1 MNSEISAVFQN
12 TLSQNK
18 LDREKSEQ
26 FLSQIKMDVNTLTT
40 FFSYILNKSENL
52 QLRASACV
60 FLKNYISDYFYD
72 SSYNAI
78 LNKNKIM
85 DETSKSYIKENILE
99 LMLNAENDLLPNIIE
114 MVKIIVQGANGYL
127 VIWPKL
133 MDSIGE
139 ILNKHDFTK
148 SKHVYNLITK
158 IIKRYHIESK
168 SDSLFR
174 EIIYTMDKI
183 CKPMTED
190 AINII
195 KFFNSY
201 NNNNNGL
208 NNNNDALLKQC
219 LQIMNK
225 IMSIFYSLNYQD
237 FPEFFEDNLNS
248 WIAILNDTLL
258 LPNKSSDIININIS
272 LRELILK
279 VKAKTLKNINLYY
292 SNYYEDI
299 EKFVQEL
306 SCSVWTLMCK
316 SQMINDNYSKLMKE
330 SLDFFKTG
338 FQMGKMSG
346 LKLEEIKQIFEYII
360 LPNLSMSQKEYDD
373 FQENP
378 IEFLKVEFE
387 EYDMSSNKYF
397 SINLLQIIINN
408 FPEVNKEI
416 IAPKIIQLLQDYNS
430 NQKNNWN
437 KKLLAINLLFASC
450 IKTFAQ
456 RFGVTELNPQSIYND
471 IMSLIT
477 EIFINEFKDYNSP
490 IIVQVYSLKFLSTFR
505 LQINDQNKLGQIIL
519 MLIDILNKCDE
530 ITQNACLL
538 CLDLIINMKNLE
550 TRKSSTAEIINNND
564 IFNNLISSLLNFICK
579 NTNIFAMRCFF
590 RALKLTD
597 DIKLQNLADSIN
609 NSMDNILK
617 LIIKNPQSD
626 EFNFYFFET
635 CALIMKKFEIK
646 NGNNNSSD
654 LTLIKNFEMTL
665 QNDLNEILQNNVTDL
680 LGYSFQLFAFYL
692 FLTNDNNNFY
702 QNILNNILTNEKMWD
717 INMKYLYP
725 PSIDYIK
732 VILITNKQ
740 FCENQQIIAL
750 LFKICQTLI
759 ENKAFNY
766 AFQLIEY
773 LINFVSTDLYGQN
786 LTQFL
791 KIINDIAIQNMTT
804 NPRVFSEINQE
815 MILIMAKLSLKINLN
830 LAMEMVKIL
839 SPNNPIDYLI
849 KMIDEIPN
857 FKTTKNKKML
867 IYFYSQILVSFYNN
881 ISDQDLVNM
890 TYKLLNVVKNFY
902 GINFKRYY
910 GFNKNE
916 DMSYAANNY
925 NKLSCANIEYQIGTY
940 KDAEECDENKVF
952 FQAENIVKQNKK
964 IDYVTQALKLMK
976 GKELDRMKSFIQ
988 QNEYVIQ

>member
-1 MNSEISAVFQN
+1 MTSEISAVFQK
-12 TLSQNK
+12 TLSQDK
-18 LDREKSEQ
+18 SDREKSEQ

-40 FFSYILNKSENL
+40 FFSYILNKSEIIP
-52 QLRASACV
+52 LRVSACV

-85 DETSKSYIKENILE
+85 DESSKNYFKENILE
-99 LMLNAENDLLPNIIE
+99 LMLNAENELLPHIIE

-127 VIWPKL
+127 IIWPKL
-133 MDSIGE
+133 MDFIGD
-139 ILNKHDFTK
+139 ILNKHDSSK
-148 SKHVYNLITK
+148 SRHIYNLITK

-183 CKPMTED
+183 CKPMTDD

-195 KFFNSY
+195 KYFNSY
-201 NNNNNGL
+201 NS
-208 NNNNDALLKQC
+208 NNNNDEVMLQC
-219 LQIMNK
+219 LQMMNK

-237 FPEFFEDNLNS
+237 FPEFFEDHLNE
-248 WIAILNDTLL
+248 WITILNDTLL
-258 LPNKSSDIININIS
+258 LPNKTGEINNNIS
-272 LRELILK
+272 PSLRGLILK

-299 EKFVQEL
+299 EKYAQDL
-306 SCSVWTLMCK
+306 CGSVWTLMCK
-316 SQMINDNYSKLMKE
+316 SKTISDNYSKLMKE
-330 SLDFFKTG
+330 LLDFFKSG
-338 FQMGKMSG
+338 FQMGKINN
-346 LKLEEIKQIFEYII
+346 LKIEQLNQIFEYII
-360 LPNLSMSQKEYDD
+360 LPNLSLSSKEKED

-378 IEFLKVEFE
+378 VEFLKIEFE

-397 SINLLQIIINN
+397 SINLLQIINNN
-408 FPEVNKEI
+408 FPDVNKMI
-416 IAPKIIQLLQDYNS
+416 ISPKIIQLLNEYNS
-430 NQKNNWN
+430 DKSKNWN

-456 RFGVTELNPQSIYND
+456 RFGVTELNPQSSFND
-471 IMSLIT
+471 IDNLIN
-477 EIFINEFKDYNSP
+477 EIFIKEFQDYKSP
-490 IIVQVYSLKFLSTFR
+490 IIIQVYSLKFLSTFR
-505 LQINDQNKLGQIIL
+505 LQITDKNKLGQIIL
-519 MLIDILNKCDE
+519 MLIDILNKCGE

-538 CLDLIINMKNLE
+538 CLDLIINMKDLQ
-550 TRKSSTAEIINNND
+550 TRKSSTIDIINNDN
-564 IFNNLISSLLNFICK
+564 IFNNLISSLLSFISK

-590 RALKLTD
+590 RALKLTQD
-597 DIKLQNLADSIN
+597 QKLQSLAESIN
-609 NSMDNILK
+609 TSMDAILK

-646 NGNNNSSD
+646 SINNTSD
-654 LTLIKNFEMTL
+654 LSLIKNFQNTL
-665 QNDLNEILQNNVTDL
+665 QNDLNLILQNNITDI

-692 FLTNDNNNFY
+692 YLTNDNNEFY
-702 QNILNNILTNEKMWD
+702 QNILNNILTNDKMWD

-732 VILITNKQ
+732 VILLTNKQ
-740 FCENQQIIAL
+740 FCENQQVIQL

-759 ENKAFNY
+759 ENKSFNF

-773 LINFVSTDLYGQN
+773 LINFVSTDLYGEN
-786 LTQFL
+786 LTTFL
-791 KIINDIAIQNMTT
+791 KIINGIAIQNMTT
-804 NPRVFSEINQE
+804 NPRVYSEINQE
-815 MILIMAKLSLKINLN
+815 MILILAKLSLKINLN
-830 LAMEMVKIL
+830 LAMEIVKIL
-839 SPNNPIDYLI
+839 SPENPIEYLI

-867 IYFYSQILVSFYNN
+867 IYFYSQILVSFNN
-881 ISDQDLVNM
+881 AISDQDLVQM
-890 TYKLLNVVKNFY
+890 TSKLLNVVKNFY
-902 GINFKRYY
+902 GINFKKYY

-925 NKLSCANIEYQIGTY
+925 NKLSCANIDHQIDTY
-940 KDAEECDENKVF
+940 KNAEECDENKIF

-964 IDYVTQALKLMK
+964 IDYVMEALKLMK
-976 GKELDRMKSFIQ
+976 GKELDRMKSFVQ
-988 QNEYVIQ
+988 QNEYTIQ

>member
-1 MNSEISAVFQN
+1 MTSEISAVFQK
-12 TLSQNK
+12 TLSQDK
-18 LDREKSEQ
+18 SDREKSEQ

-40 FFSYILNKSENL
+40 FFSYILNKSENIA
-52 QLRASACV
+52 LRVSVCV

-85 DETSKSYIKENILE
+85 DEGSKNYFKENILE
-99 LMLNAENDLLPNIIE
+99 LILNAENELLPHIIE

-127 VIWPKL
+127 IIWPKL
-133 MDSIGE
+133 MDFIGD
-139 ILNKHDFTK
+139 ILNKHDSSK
-148 SKHVYNLITK
+148 SRHIYNLITK

-183 CKPMTED
+183 CKPMTDD

-195 KFFNSY
+195 KYFNSY
-201 NNNNNGL
+201 NSNNNS
-208 NNNNDALLKQC
+208 NDEVMLQC
-219 LQIMNK
+219 LQMMNK

-237 FPEFFEDNLNS
+237 FPEFFEDHLNE
-248 WIAILNDTLL
+248 WITILNDTLL
-258 LPNKSSDIININIS
+258 LPNKTGEINNNIS
-272 LRELILK
+272 PSLRGLILK

-299 EKFVQEL
+299 EKYAQDL
-306 SCSVWTLMCK
+306 CGSVWTLMCK
-316 SQMINDNYSKLMKE
+316 SKTISDNYSKLMKE
-330 SLDFFKTG
+330 LLDFFKSG
-338 FQMGKMSG
+338 FQMGKINN
-346 LKLEEIKQIFEYII
+346 LKIEQLNQIFEYII
-360 LPNLSMSQKEYDD
+360 LPNLSLSSKERED

-378 IEFLKVEFE
+378 VEFLKIEFE

-397 SINLLQIIINN
+397 SINLLQIINNN
-408 FPEVNKEI
+408 FPDVNKMI
-416 IAPKIIQLLQDYNS
+416 ISPKIIQLLNEYNS
-430 NQKNNWN
+430 DKSKNWN

-456 RFGVTELNPQSIYND
+456 RFGVTELNPQSSFND
-471 IMSLIT
+471 IDNLIN
-477 EIFINEFKDYNSP
+477 EIFIKEFQDYKSP
-490 IIVQVYSLKFLSTFR
+490 IIIQVYSLKFLSTFR
-505 LQINDQNKLGQIIL
+505 LQITDKNKLGQIIL
-519 MLIDILNKCDE
+519 MLIDILNKCGE

-538 CLDLIINMKNLE
+538 CLDLIINMKDLQ
-550 TRKSSTAEIINNND
+550 TRKSSTIEIINNDN
-564 IFNNLISSLLNFICK
+564 IFNNLISSLLSFISK

-590 RALKLTD
+590 RALKLTQD
-597 DIKLQNLADSIN
+597 QKLQSLAESIN
-609 NSMDNILK
+609 TSMDAILK

-646 NGNNNSSD
+646 SINNASD
-654 LTLIKNFEMTL
+654 LSLIKNFQNTL
-665 QNDLNEILQNNVTDL
+665 QNDLNLILQNNITDI

-692 FLTNDNNNFY
+692 YLTNDNNEFY
-702 QNILNNILTNEKMWD
+702 QNILNNILTNDKMWD

-732 VILITNKQ
+732 VILLTNKQ
-740 FCENQQIIAL
+740 FCENQQVIQL

-759 ENKAFNY
+759 ENKSFNF

-773 LINFVSTDLYGQN
+773 LINFVSTDLYGEN
-786 LTQFL
+786 LTTFL
-791 KIINDIAIQNMTT
+791 KIINGIAIQNMTT

-815 MILIMAKLSLKINLN
+815 MILILAKLSLKINLN
-830 LAMEMVKIL
+830 LAMEIVKIL
-839 SPNNPIDYLI
+839 SPENPIEYLI

-867 IYFYSQILVSFYNN
+867 IYFYSQILVSFNN
-881 ISDQDLVNM
+881 AISDQDLVQM
-890 TYKLLNVVKNFY
+890 TSKLLNVVKNFY
-902 GINFKRYY
+902 GINFKKYY

-925 NKLSCANIEYQIGTY
+925 NKLSCANIDHQIDTY
-940 KDAEECDENKVF
+940 KNAEECDENKIF

-964 IDYVTQALKLMK
+964 IDYVMEALKLMK
-976 GKELDRMKSFIQ
+976 GKELDRMKSFVQ
-988 QNEYVIQ
+988 QNEYTIQ

>member
-1 MNSEISAVFQN
+1 MTSEISAVFQK
-12 TLSQNK
+12 TLSQDK
-18 LDREKSEQ
+18 SDREKSEQ

-40 FFSYILNKSENL
+40 FFSYILNKSENIA
-52 QLRASACV
+52 LRVSACV
-60 FLKNYISDYFYD
+60 FLKNYILDYFYD

-85 DETSKSYIKENILE
+85 DETSKNYFKENILE
-99 LMLNAENDLLPNIIE
+99 LMLNAENELLPHIIE

-127 VIWPKL
+127 IIWPKL
-133 MDSIGE
+133 MDFIGD
-139 ILNKHDFTK
+139 ILNKHDSSK
-148 SKHVYNLITK
+148 SRHIYNLITK

-183 CKPMTED
+183 CKPMTDD

-195 KFFNSY
+195 KYFNSY
-201 NNNNNGL
+201 NSNDNNG
-208 NNNNDALLKQC
+208 NNDEVMLQC
-219 LQIMNK
+219 LQMMNK

-237 FPEFFEDNLNS
+237 FPEFFEDHLNE
-248 WIAILNDTLL
+248 WITILNDTLL
-258 LPNKSSDIININIS
+258 LPNKTGEISNNIS
-272 LRELILK
+272 PSLRGLILK

-299 EKFVQEL
+299 EKYAQDL
-306 SCSVWTLMCK
+306 CGSVWTLMCK
-316 SQMINDNYSKLMKE
+316 SKTISDNYSKLMKE
-330 SLDFFKTG
+330 LLDFFKSG
-338 FQMGKMSG
+338 FQMGKINN
-346 LKLEEIKQIFEYII
+346 LKIEQLNQIFEYII
-360 LPNLSMSQKEYDD
+360 LPNLSLSSKERED

-378 IEFLKVEFE
+378 VEFLKIEFE

-397 SINLLQIIINN
+397 SINLLQIINNN
-408 FPEVNKEI
+408 FPDVNKMI
-416 IAPKIIQLLQDYNS
+416 ISPKIIQLLNEYNS
-430 NQKNNWN
+430 DKSKNWN

-456 RFGVTELNPQSIYND
+456 RFGVTELNPQSSFND
-471 IMSLIT
+471 IDNLIN
-477 EIFINEFKDYNSP
+477 EIFIKEFQDYKSP
-490 IIVQVYSLKFLSTFR
+490 IIIQVYSLKFLSTFR
-505 LQINDQNKLGQIIL
+505 LQITDKNKLGQIIL
-519 MLIDILNKCDE
+519 MLIDILNKCGE
-530 ITQNACLL
+530 ITKNACLL
-538 CLDLIINMKNLE
+538 CLDLIINMKDLQ
-550 TRKSSTAEIINNND
+550 TRKSSTIEIINNDN
-564 IFNNLISSLLNFICK
+564 IFNNLISSLLSFISK

-590 RALKLTD
+590 RALKLTQD
-597 DIKLQNLADSIN
+597 QKLQSLAESIN
-609 NSMDNILK
+609 TSMDAILK

-646 NGNNNSSD
+646 SINNASD
-654 LTLIKNFEMTL
+654 LSLIKNFQNTL
-665 QNDLNEILQNNVTDL
+665 QNDLNLILQNNITDI

-692 FLTNDNNNFY
+692 YLTNDNNEFY
-702 QNILNNILTNEKMWD
+702 QNILNNILTNDKMWD

-732 VILITNKQ
+732 VILLTNKQ
-740 FCENQQIIAL
+740 FCENQQVIQL

-759 ENKAFNY
+759 ENKSFNF

-773 LINFVSTDLYGQN
+773 LINFVSTDLYGEN
-786 LTQFL
+786 LTTFL
-791 KIINDIAIQNMTT
+791 KIINGIAIQNMTT

-815 MILIMAKLSLKINLN
+815 MILILAKLSLKINLN
-830 LAMEMVKIL
+830 LAMEIVKIL
-839 SPNNPIDYLI
+839 SPENPIEYLI

-867 IYFYSQILVSFYNN
+867 IYFYSQILVSFNN
-881 ISDQDLVNM
+881 AISDQDLVQM
-890 TYKLLNVVKNFY
+890 TSKLLNVVKNFY
-902 GINFKRYY
+902 GINFKKYY

-925 NKLSCANIEYQIGTY
+925 NKLSCANIDHQIDTY
-940 KDAEECDENKVF
+940 KNAEECDENKIF

-964 IDYVTQALKLMK
+964 IDYVMEALKLMK
-976 GKELDRMKSFIQ
+976 GKELDRMKSFVQ
-988 QNEYVIQ
+988 QNEYTIQ

>member
-1 MNSEISAVFQN
+1 MTSEISAVFQK
-12 TLSQNK
+12 TLSQDK
-18 LDREKSEQ
+18 SDREKSEQ

-40 FFSYILNKSENL
+40 FFSYILNKSENIA
-52 QLRASACV
+52 LRVSVCV

-85 DETSKSYIKENILE
+85 DEGSKNYFKENILE
-99 LMLNAENDLLPNIIE
+99 MMLNAENELLPHIIE

-127 VIWPKL
+127 IIWPKL
-133 MDSIGE
+133 MDFIGD
-139 ILNKHDFTK
+139 ILNKHDSSK
-148 SKHVYNLITK
+148 SRHIYNLITK

-183 CKPMTED
+183 CKPMTDD

-195 KFFNSY
+195 KYFNSY
-201 NNNNNGL
+201 NS
-208 NNNNDALLKQC
+208 NNNNDEVMLQC
-219 LQIMNK
+219 LQMMNK

-237 FPEFFEDNLNS
+237 FPEFFEDHLNE
-248 WIAILNDTLL
+248 WITILNDTLL
-258 LPNKSSDIININIS
+258 LPNKTGEINNNIS
-272 LRELILK
+272 PSLRGLILK

-299 EKFVQEL
+299 EKYAQDL
-306 SCSVWTLMCK
+306 CGSVWTLMCK
-316 SQMINDNYSKLMKE
+316 SKTISDNYSKLMKE
-330 SLDFFKTG
+330 LLDFFKSG
-338 FQMGKMSG
+338 FQMGKINN
-346 LKLEEIKQIFEYII
+346 LKIEQLNQIFEYII
-360 LPNLSMSQKEYDD
+360 LPNLSLSSKEKED

-378 IEFLKVEFE
+378 VEFLKIEFE

-397 SINLLQIIINN
+397 SINLLQIINNN
-408 FPEVNKEI
+408 FPDVNKMI
-416 IAPKIIQLLQDYNS
+416 ISPKIIQLLNEYNS
-430 NQKNNWN
+430 DKSKNWN

-456 RFGVTELNPQSIYND
+456 RFGVTELNPQSSFND
-471 IMSLIT
+471 IDNLIN
-477 EIFINEFKDYNSP
+477 EIFIKEFQDYKSP
-490 IIVQVYSLKFLSTFR
+490 IIIQVYSLKFLSTFR
-505 LQINDQNKLGQIIL
+505 LQITDKNKLGQIIL
-519 MLIDILNKCDE
+519 MLIDILNKCGE

-538 CLDLIINMKNLE
+538 CLDLIINMKDLQ
-550 TRKSSTAEIINNND
+550 TRKSSTIDIINNDN
-564 IFNNLISSLLNFICK
+564 IFNNLISSLLSFISK

-590 RALKLTD
+590 RALKLTQD
-597 DIKLQNLADSIN
+597 QKLQSLAESIN
-609 NSMDNILK
+609 TSMDAILK

-646 NGNNNSSD
+646 SINNASD
-654 LTLIKNFEMTL
+654 LSLIKNFQNTL
-665 QNDLNEILQNNVTDL
+665 QNDLNLILQNNITDI

-692 FLTNDNNNFY
+692 YLTNDNNEFY
-702 QNILNNILTNEKMWD
+702 QNILNNILTNDKMWD

-732 VILITNKQ
+732 VILLTNKQ
-740 FCENQQIIAL
+740 FCENQQVIQL

-759 ENKAFNY
+759 ENKSFNF

-773 LINFVSTDLYGQN
+773 LINFVSTDLYGEN
-786 LTQFL
+786 LTTFL
-791 KIINDIAIQNMTT
+791 KIINGIAIQNMTT
-804 NPRVFSEINQE
+804 NPRVYSEINQE
-815 MILIMAKLSLKINLN
+815 MILILAKLSLKINLN
-830 LAMEMVKIL
+830 LAMEIVKIL
-839 SPNNPIDYLI
+839 SPENPIEYLI

-867 IYFYSQILVSFYNN
+867 IYFYSQILVSFNN
-881 ISDQDLVNM
+881 AISDQDLVQM
-890 TYKLLNVVKNFY
+890 TSKLLNVVKNFY
-902 GINFKRYY
+902 GINFKKYY

-925 NKLSCANIEYQIGTY
+925 NKLSCANIDHQIDTY
-940 KDAEECDENKVF
+940 KNAEECDENKIF

-964 IDYVTQALKLMK
+964 IDYVMEALKLMK
-976 GKELDRMKSFIQ
+976 GKELDRMKSFVQ
-988 QNEYVIQ
+988 QNEYTIQ

>member
-1 MNSEISAVFQN
+1 
-12 TLSQNK
+12 
-18 LDREKSEQ
+18 
-26 FLSQIKMDVNTLTT
+26 
-40 FFSYILNKSENL
+40 
-52 QLRASACV
+52 
-60 FLKNYISDYFYD
+60 
-72 SSYNAI
+72 
-78 LNKNKIM
+78 
-85 DETSKSYIKENILE
+85 
-99 LMLNAENDLLPNIIE
+99 
-114 MVKIIVQGANGYL
+114 
-127 VIWPKL
+127 
-133 MDSIGE
+133 
-139 ILNKHDFTK
+139 
-148 SKHVYNLITK
+148 
-158 IIKRYHIESK
+158 
-168 SDSLFR
+168 
-174 EIIYTMDKI
+174 
-183 CKPMTED
+183 
-190 AINII
+190 
-195 KFFNSY
+195 
-201 NNNNNGL
+201 
-208 NNNNDALLKQC
+208 
-219 LQIMNK
+219 
-225 IMSIFYSLNYQD
+225 
-237 FPEFFEDNLNS
+237 
-248 WIAILNDTLL
+248 
-258 LPNKSSDIININIS
+258 
-272 LRELILK
+272 
-279 VKAKTLKNINLYY
+279 
-292 SNYYEDI
+292 
-299 EKFVQEL
+299 
-306 SCSVWTLMCK
+306 
-316 SQMINDNYSKLMKE
+316 
-330 SLDFFKTG
+330 
-338 FQMGKMSG
+338 
-346 LKLEEIKQIFEYII
+346 
-360 LPNLSMSQKEYDD
+360 
-373 FQENP
+373 
-378 IEFLKVEFE
+378 
-387 EYDMSSNKYF
+387 
-397 SINLLQIIINN
+397 
-408 FPEVNKEI
+408 
-416 IAPKIIQLLQDYNS
+416 
-430 NQKNNWN
+430 
-437 KKLLAINLLFASC
+437 
-450 IKTFAQ
+450 
-456 RFGVTELNPQSIYND
+456 
-471 IMSLIT
+471 
-477 EIFINEFKDYNSP
+477 
-490 IIVQVYSLKFLSTFR
+490 
-505 LQINDQNKLGQIIL
+505 
-519 MLIDILNKCDE
+519 
-530 ITQNACLL
+530 
-538 CLDLIINMKNLE
+538 MKNLE

-564 IFNNLISSLLNFICK
+564 IFNNLISSLLNFISK

-590 RALKLTD
+590 RALKLTE

-609 NSMDNILK
+609 NSMDTILK

-646 NGNNNSSD
+646 NSNNNTSD
-654 LTLIKNFEMTL
+654 LTLIKNFENSL
-665 QNDLNEILQNNVTDL
+665 QNDLSEILQNSVTDL

-815 MILIMAKLSLKINLN
+815 MILIMAKLSLKMNLN

-839 SPNNPIDYLI
+839 SPNNPIDYLV

-881 ISDQDLVNM
+881 INDQDLVNM

-902 GINFKRYY
+902 GINFKKYY

-940 KDAEECDENKVF
+940 KEAEECDENKVF

>member
-1 MNSEISAVFQN
+1 MTSEISAVFQK
-12 TLSQNK
+12 TLSQDK
-18 LDREKSEQ
+18 SDREKSEQ

-40 FFSYILNKSENL
+40 FFSYILNKSENIA
-52 QLRASACV
+52 LRVSVCV

-85 DETSKSYIKENILE
+85 DEGSKNYFKENILE
-99 LMLNAENDLLPNIIE
+99 LILNAENELLPHIIE

-127 VIWPKL
+127 IIWPKL
-133 MDSIGE
+133 MDFIGD
-139 ILNKHDFTK
+139 ILNKHDSSK
-148 SKHVYNLITK
+148 SRHIYNLITK

-183 CKPMTED
+183 CKPMTDD

-195 KFFNSY
+195 KYFNSY
-201 NNNNNGL
+201 NNNS
-208 NNNNDALLKQC
+208 NDEVMLQC
-219 LQIMNK
+219 LQMMNK

-237 FPEFFEDNLNS
+237 FPEFFEDHLNE
-248 WIAILNDTLL
+248 WITILNDTLL
-258 LPNKSSDIININIS
+258 LPNKTGEINNNIS
-272 LRELILK
+272 PSLRGLILK

-299 EKFVQEL
+299 EKYAQDL
-306 SCSVWTLMCK
+306 CGSVWTLMCK
-316 SQMINDNYSKLMKE
+316 SKTISDNYSKLMKE
-330 SLDFFKTG
+330 LLDFFKSG
-338 FQMGKMSG
+338 FQMGKINN
-346 LKLEEIKQIFEYII
+346 LKIEQLNQIFEYII
-360 LPNLSMSQKEYDD
+360 LPNLSLSSKERED

-378 IEFLKVEFE
+378 VEFLKIEFE

-397 SINLLQIIINN
+397 SINLLQIINNN
-408 FPEVNKEI
+408 FPDVNKMI
-416 IAPKIIQLLQDYNS
+416 ISPKIIQLLNEYNS
-430 NQKNNWN
+430 DKSKNWN

-456 RFGVTELNPQSIYND
+456 RFGVTELNPQSSFND
-471 IMSLIT
+471 IDNLIN
-477 EIFINEFKDYNSP
+477 EIFIKEFQDYKSP
-490 IIVQVYSLKFLSTFR
+490 IIIQVYSLKFLSTFR
-505 LQINDQNKLGQIIL
+505 LQITDKNKLGQIIL
-519 MLIDILNKCDE
+519 MLIDILNKCGE

-538 CLDLIINMKNLE
+538 CLDLIINMKDLQ
-550 TRKSSTAEIINNND
+550 TRKSSTIEIINNDN
-564 IFNNLISSLLNFICK
+564 IFNNLISSLLSFISK

-590 RALKLTD
+590 RALKLTQD
-597 DIKLQNLADSIN
+597 QKLQSLAESIN
-609 NSMDNILK
+609 TSMDAILK

-646 NGNNNSSD
+646 SINNASD
-654 LTLIKNFEMTL
+654 LSLIKNFQNTL
-665 QNDLNEILQNNVTDL
+665 QNDLNLILQNNITDI

-692 FLTNDNNNFY
+692 YLTNDNNEFY
-702 QNILNNILTNEKMWD
+702 QNILNNILTNDKMWD

-732 VILITNKQ
+732 VILLTNKQ
-740 FCENQQIIAL
+740 FCENQQVIQL

-759 ENKAFNY
+759 ENKSFNF

-773 LINFVSTDLYGQN
+773 LINFVSTDLYGEN
-786 LTQFL
+786 LTTFL
-791 KIINDIAIQNMTT
+791 KIINGIAIQNMTT

-815 MILIMAKLSLKINLN
+815 MILILAKLSLKINLN
-830 LAMEMVKIL
+830 LAMEIVKIL
-839 SPNNPIDYLI
+839 SPENPIEYLI

-867 IYFYSQILVSFYNN
+867 IYFYSQILVSFNN
-881 ISDQDLVNM
+881 AISDQDLVKM
-890 TYKLLNVVKNFY
+890 TSKLLNVVKNFY
-902 GINFKRYY
+902 GINFKKYY

-925 NKLSCANIEYQIGTY
+925 NKLSCANIDHQIDTY
-940 KDAEECDENKVF
+940 KNAEECDENKIF

-964 IDYVTQALKLMK
+964 IDYVMEALKLMK
-976 GKELDRMKSFIQ
+976 GKELDRMKSFVQ
-988 QNEYVIQ
+988 QNEYTIQ

>member
-1 MNSEISAVFQN
+1 MTSEISAVFQK
-12 TLSQNK
+12 TLSQDK
-18 LDREKSEQ
+18 SDREKSEQ

-40 FFSYILNKSENL
+40 FFSYILNKSENIA
-52 QLRASACV
+52 LRVSVCV

-85 DETSKSYIKENILE
+85 DETSKNYFKENILE
-99 LMLNAENDLLPNIIE
+99 LMLNAENELLPHIIE

-127 VIWPKL
+127 IIWPKL
-133 MDSIGE
+133 MDFIGD
-139 ILNKHDFTK
+139 ILNKHDSSK
-148 SKHVYNLITK
+148 SRHIYNLITK

-183 CKPMTED
+183 CKPMTDD

-195 KFFNSY
+195 KYFNSY
-201 NNNNNGL
+201 NCNNNNG
-208 NNNNDALLKQC
+208 NDEVMQQC
-219 LQIMNK
+219 LQMMNK

-237 FPEFFEDNLNS
+237 FPEFFEDHLNE
-248 WIAILNDTLL
+248 WITILNDTLL
-258 LPNKSSDIININIS
+258 LPNKTGEINNNIS
-272 LRELILK
+272 PSLRGLILK

-299 EKFVQEL
+299 EKYAQDL
-306 SCSVWTLMCK
+306 CGSVWTLMCK
-316 SQMINDNYSKLMKE
+316 SKTISDNYSKLMKE
-330 SLDFFKTG
+330 LLDFFKSG
-338 FQMGKMSG
+338 FQMGKINN
-346 LKLEEIKQIFEYII
+346 LKIEQLNQIFEYII
-360 LPNLSMSQKEYDD
+360 LPNLSLSSKERED

-378 IEFLKVEFE
+378 VEFLKIEFE

-397 SINLLQIIINN
+397 SINLLQIINNN
-408 FPEVNKEI
+408 FPDVNKMI
-416 IAPKIIQLLQDYNS
+416 ISPKIIQLLNEYNS
-430 NQKNNWN
+430 DKSKNWN

-456 RFGVTELNPQSIYND
+456 RFGVTELNPQSSFND
-471 IMSLIT
+471 IDNLIN
-477 EIFINEFKDYNSP
+477 EIFIKEFQDYESP
-490 IIVQVYSLKFLSTFR
+490 IIIQVYSLKFLSTFR
-505 LQINDQNKLGQIIL
+505 LQITDKNKLGQIIL
-519 MLIDILNKCDE
+519 MLIDILNKCGE

-538 CLDLIINMKNLE
+538 CLDLIINMKDLQ
-550 TRKSSTAEIINNND
+550 TRKSSTIEIINNDN
-564 IFNNLISSLLNFICK
+564 IFNNLISSLLSFISK

-590 RALKLTD
+590 RALKLTQD
-597 DIKLQNLADSIN
+597 QKLQSLAESIN
-609 NSMDNILK
+609 TSMDAILK

-646 NGNNNSSD
+646 NINNASD
-654 LTLIKNFEMTL
+654 LSLIKNFQNTL
-665 QNDLNEILQNNVTDL
+665 QNDLNLILQNNITDI

-692 FLTNDNNNFY
+692 YLTNDNNEFY
-702 QNILNNILTNEKMWD
+702 QNILNNILTNDKMWD

-732 VILITNKQ
+732 VILLTNKQ
-740 FCENQQIIAL
+740 FCENQQVIQL

-759 ENKAFNY
+759 ENKSFNF

-773 LINFVSTDLYGQN
+773 LINFVSTDLYGEN
-786 LTQFL
+786 LTTFL
-791 KIINDIAIQNMTT
+791 KIINGIAIQNMTT
-804 NPRVFSEINQE
+804 NPRVYSEINQE
-815 MILIMAKLSLKINLN
+815 MILILAKLSLKINLN
-830 LAMEMVKIL
+830 LAMEIVKIL
-839 SPNNPIDYLI
+839 SPENPIEYLI

-867 IYFYSQILVSFYNN
+867 IYFYSQILVSFNN
-881 ISDQDLVNM
+881 AISDQDLVQM
-890 TYKLLNVVKNFY
+890 TSKLLNVVKNFY
-902 GINFKRYY
+902 GINFKKYY

-925 NKLSCANIEYQIGTY
+925 NKLSCANIDHQIDTY
-940 KDAEECDENKVF
+940 KNAEECDENKIF

-964 IDYVTQALKLMK
+964 IDYVMEALKLMK
-976 GKELDRMKSFIQ
+976 GKELDRMKSFVQ
-988 QNEYVIQ
+988 QNEYTIQ

>member
-1 MNSEISAVFQN
+1 MTSEISAVFQK
-12 TLSQNK
+12 TLSQDK
-18 LDREKSEQ
+18 SDREKSEQ

-40 FFSYILNKSENL
+40 FFSYILNKSENIA
-52 QLRASACV
+52 LRVSVCV

-85 DETSKSYIKENILE
+85 DETSKNYFKENILE
-99 LMLNAENDLLPNIIE
+99 LMLNAENELLPHIIE

-127 VIWPKL
+127 IIWPKL
-133 MDSIGE
+133 MDFIGD
-139 ILNKHDFTK
+139 ILNKHDSSK
-148 SKHVYNLITK
+148 SRHIYNLITK

-183 CKPMTED
+183 CKPMTDD

-195 KFFNSY
+195 KYFNSY
-201 NNNNNGL
+201 NCNNNNG
-208 NNNNDALLKQC
+208 NDEVMQQC
-219 LQIMNK
+219 LQMMNK

-237 FPEFFEDNLNS
+237 FPEFFEDHLNE
-248 WIAILNDTLL
+248 WITILNDTLL
-258 LPNKSSDIININIS
+258 LPNKTGEINNNIS
-272 LRELILK
+272 PSLRGLILK

-299 EKFVQEL
+299 EKYAQDL
-306 SCSVWTLMCK
+306 CGSVWTLMCK
-316 SQMINDNYSKLMKE
+316 SKTISDNYSKLMKE
-330 SLDFFKTG
+330 LLDFFKSG
-338 FQMGKMSG
+338 FQMGKINN
-346 LKLEEIKQIFEYII
+346 LKIEQLNQIFEYII
-360 LPNLSMSQKEYDD
+360 LPNLSLTSKERED

-378 IEFLKVEFE
+378 VEFLKIEFE

-397 SINLLQIIINN
+397 SINLLQIINNN
-408 FPEVNKEI
+408 FPDVNKMI
-416 IAPKIIQLLQDYNS
+416 ISPKIIQLLNEYNS
-430 NQKNNWN
+430 DKSKNWN

-456 RFGVTELNPQSIYND
+456 RFGVTELNPQSSFND
-471 IMSLIT
+471 IDNLIN
-477 EIFINEFKDYNSP
+477 EIFIKEFQDYESP
-490 IIVQVYSLKFLSTFR
+490 IIIQVYSLKFLSTFR
-505 LQINDQNKLGQIIL
+505 LQITDKNKLGQIIL
-519 MLIDILNKCDE
+519 MLIDILNKCGE

-538 CLDLIINMKNLE
+538 CLDLIINMKDLQ
-550 TRKSSTAEIINNND
+550 TRKSSTIEIINNDN
-564 IFNNLISSLLNFICK
+564 IFNNLISSLLSFISK

-590 RALKLTD
+590 RALKLTQD
-597 DIKLQNLADSIN
+597 QKLQSLAESIN
-609 NSMDNILK
+609 TSMDAILK

-646 NGNNNSSD
+646 NINNASD
-654 LTLIKNFEMTL
+654 LSLIKNFQNTL
-665 QNDLNEILQNNVTDL
+665 QNDLNLILQNNITDI

-692 FLTNDNNNFY
+692 YLTNDNNEFY
-702 QNILNNILTNEKMWD
+702 QNILNNILTNDKMWD

-732 VILITNKQ
+732 VILLTNKQ
-740 FCENQQIIAL
+740 FCENQQVIQL

-759 ENKAFNY
+759 ENKSFNF

-773 LINFVSTDLYGQN
+773 LINFVSTDLYGEN
-786 LTQFL
+786 LTTFL
-791 KIINDIAIQNMTT
+791 KIINGIAIQNMTT
-804 NPRVFSEINQE
+804 NPRVYSEINQE
-815 MILIMAKLSLKINLN
+815 MILILAKLSLKINLN
-830 LAMEMVKIL
+830 LAMEIVKIL
-839 SPNNPIDYLI
+839 SPENPIEYLI

-867 IYFYSQILVSFYNN
+867 IYFYSQILVSFNN
-881 ISDQDLVNM
+881 AISDQDLVQM
-890 TYKLLNVVKNFY
+890 TSKLLNVVKNFY
-902 GINFKRYY
+902 GINFKKYY

-925 NKLSCANIEYQIGTY
+925 NKLSCANIDHQIDTY
-940 KDAEECDENKVF
+940 KNAEECDENKIF

-964 IDYVTQALKLMK
+964 IDYVMEALKLMK
-976 GKELDRMKSFIQ
+976 GKELDRMKSFVQ
-988 QNEYVIQ
+988 QNEYTIQ